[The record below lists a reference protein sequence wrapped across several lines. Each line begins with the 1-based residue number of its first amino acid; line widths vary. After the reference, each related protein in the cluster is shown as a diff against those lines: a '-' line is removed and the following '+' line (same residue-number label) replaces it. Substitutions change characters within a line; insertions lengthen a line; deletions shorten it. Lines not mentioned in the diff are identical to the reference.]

1 MYVLFQL
8 RFFSLDIFSLFIR
21 FFQSFQT
28 IETLFSIHSGS
39 FEWAFNFNLGSSFYY
54 TSNDDFFGY
63 FCCCIVVCTLIQW
76 PTLIQYSSLC
86 FCLFSV
92 FEYILKAVVCWCRLL
107 LLLFQIFGSLHL
119 WLVELNCTICLNNER
134 VIKPVWH
141 KWFVF
146 SWKCAYTY
154 RTSECRVN

>member
-1 MYVLFQL
+1 MFYFNFD
-8 RFFSLDIFSLFIR
+8 FFLSIFSLYLFDFSSHSKQLKHYFQFTVKVSNGPLISISGLPFIT
-21 FFQSFQT
+21 QAT
-28 IETLFSIHSGS
+28 MT
-39 FEWAFNFNLGSSFYY
+39 
-54 TSNDDFFGY
+54 FFGY

-141 KWFVF
+141 KWFAF
-146 SWKCAYTY
+146 SWKSAYTY